1 MVEERLLLILS
12 YLLIASLLLV
22 FCFYTSFSKKIKV
35 GGVIFITVFYFFSWN
50 TYTNILG
57 WPSEEDLPDEFRII
71 WVVINEPNKEMRKE
85 GDLYLWVRL
94 LDEAK
99 IVKGKPRA
107 YKLKWNE
114 GNYKK
119 AQFALLKLK
128 EGEQINGK
136 KTYGV
141 IKRDEDADKANLYG
155 SEGKQEEGVPSFE
168 FEEVIA
174 KTLPPK
180 TLIQN

>member
-94 LDEAK
+94 MDEAK

-107 YKLKWNE
+107 YKL
-114 GNYKK
+114 
-119 AQFALLKLK
+119 
-128 EGEQINGK
+128 
-136 KTYGV
+136 
-141 IKRDEDADKANLYG
+141 
-155 SEGKQEEGVPSFE
+155 
-168 FEEVIA
+168 
-174 KTLPPK
+174 
-180 TLIQN
+180 